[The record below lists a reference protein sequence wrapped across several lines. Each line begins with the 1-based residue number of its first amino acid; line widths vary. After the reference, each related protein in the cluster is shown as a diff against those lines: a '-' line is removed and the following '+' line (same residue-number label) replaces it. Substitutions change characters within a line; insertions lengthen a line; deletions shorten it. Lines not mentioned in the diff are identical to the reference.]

1 MKDSLKTT
9 LRSRIY
15 HRLKTQSPVQ
25 RRAKSLKLA
34 AKLFSS
40 EFFRRSGLVAFY
52 VSLAEEVDTRRL
64 IDRAL
69 RLGKRVAV
77 PKCDLKKRRL
87 EFYEIKS
94 RKELK
99 KGVLGILEPAADP
112 KRRIRPRQLD
122 CVFVPGIA
130 FDKHHNRLGR
140 GAGFY
145 DRFLKRVPK
154 RATKIGIGFS
164 FQIVSRV
171 PAEAH
176 DVRLDTVLT
185 D

>member
-1 MKDSLKTT
+1 MKDSLKRT

-15 HRLKTQSPVQ
+15 RRLKTQSAGK
-25 RRAKSLKLA
+25 RKAGSLKLA

-40 EFFRRSGLVAFY
+40 ELFRKAGFIAFY

-94 RKELK
+94 RKELR
-99 KGVLGILEPAADP
+99 KGVLGIQEPNADP
-112 KRRIRPRQLD
+112 ARRVRPRQLD
-122 CVFVPGIA
+122 CVLVPGVA
-130 FDKHHNRLGR
+130 FDKRRNRLGR

-154 RATKIGIGFS
+154 RTSKIGLGFS

-171 PAEAH
+171 PTETH
-176 DVRLDTVLT
+176 DVRLDAVMT

>member
-1 MKDSLKTT
+1 MKDSLKKT

-15 HRLKTQSPVQ
+15 RRLKVQSPGQ
-25 RRAKSLKLA
+25 RRARSVKLA
-34 AKLFSS
+34 AKLFAS
-40 EFFRRSGLVAFY
+40 EFFRKSDLVAFY

-112 KRRIRPRQLD
+112 KRRIRSRQLD

-130 FDKHHNRLGR
+130 FDKRQNRLGR

-145 DRFLKRVPK
+145 DRFLKRVSK
-154 RATKIGIGFS
+154 RASKVGLGFS
-164 FQIVSRV
+164 FQIVPRV
-171 PAEAH
+171 PTEAH
-176 DVRLDTVLT
+176 DVRLDTVIT

>member
-1 MKDSLKTT
+1 MKDSLKKT
-9 LRSRIY
+9 LRSRMY
-15 HRLKTQSPVQ
+15 RRLKTQSAGK
-25 RRAKSLKLA
+25 RRARSLKLA
-34 AKLFSS
+34 AKLFSF
-40 EFFRRSGLVAFY
+40 EPFRKADFIAFY

-64 IDRAL
+64 IDRAF

-77 PKCDLKKRRL
+77 PKCSLKKRRL

-99 KGVLGILEPAADP
+99 KGVLGIPEPKADP
-112 KRRIRPRQLD
+112 TRRVRPRQLD
-122 CVFVPGIA
+122 CVLVPGVA
-130 FDKHHNRLGR
+130 FDKHQNRLGR

-154 RATKIGIGFS
+154 HTSKVGLGFS
-164 FQIVSRV
+164 FQIVPRI
-171 PAEAH
+171 PTETH
-176 DVRLDTVLT
+176 DVRLDAVIT